1 MFGIEDFDVFHGG
14 ASVQIVNG
22 EYGFRHDDAIIP
34 IQHGDA
40 AGSEIGLHTPAR
52 PLHRHKVGGALG
64 EFIC

>member
-1 MFGIEDFDVFHGG
+1 
-14 ASVQIVNG
+14 VNG